1 MTRCPN
7 LLALFLCGLTVIG
20 CSQNAPAP
28 KATDTDAA
36 KAELTPTPGE
46 AARPIK
52 TAPALTTASSDA
64 KAASFPDAAFL
75 RDDVLG
81 LVVLHP
87 RRLTEWPVYHTFQE
101 AGLLKDYEQQ
111 IATIPVKPEA
121 IERVTLVIDQLS
133 VNKTVGAVG
142 LPGAEPPTDA
152 AEESPVPTVILT
164 LAAPADRDA
173 ILKVMPDLKEDAH
186 AGVPLHH
193 NGTVAVCF
201 VNDKTVL
208 FGTLGSVRRM
218 LDAHK
223 SDKRT
228 APAIL
233 DQLEPTAD
241 FALAFDIESQSTLIG
256 QLSQII
262 QPLGVALQIKTL
274 GLQLNVTG
282 KPGGK
287 LLELVTVAVSE
298 DAAKLLAQL
307 AEPGLMQLKLSLD
320 AIPFDDQSEHDNASK
335 KLVDQIAAAAKIQQM
350 GDRVEFLIPVPEG
363 IEKLPELLKPALKQ
377 ASDAAAEMTLKNNLK
392 SIGIGFYNYDNT
404 HMNFPGAGRGP
415 DGKEGLSWRVYLL
428 PYLGEED
435 LYAQFNLDEPWD
447 SETNK
452 ALIEKMPS
460 LYQVNGVTEPGKTSL
475 HVFTGSGAPFADGQ
489 APKLQD
495 IKDGAS
501 STILVVQAGV
511 DKADFW
517 TKPGGLDFDPKD
529 PAKSLGNVGDQIM
542 MLLFDGASKKIDAPE
557 PETLRRL
564 IQSQDGE
571 QIEGF

>member
-7 LLALFLCGLTVIG
+7 LLGLVLVGLTFVG
-20 CSQNAPAP
+20 CSQSTPAP

-36 KAELTPTPGE
+36 KSELTPTPGE
-46 AARPIK
+46 ADRPIK
-52 TAPALTTASSDA
+52 KAPALATASSSTKKDRFA
-64 KAASFPDAAFL
+64 DAAFL
-75 RDDVLG
+75 PDNVLG

-101 AGLLKDYEQQ
+101 AGLLNDYEQQ
-111 IATIPVKPEA
+111 IANIPVKPEQ
-121 IERVTLVIDQLS
+121 IDRVTLVIDQLS

-142 LPGAEPPTDA
+142 LPGAEVPTDA

-193 NGTVAVCF
+193 NGAVAVCF
-201 VNDKTVL
+201 VDDKTVL

-223 SDKRT
+223 SDKKST
-228 APAIL
+228 PAIL
-233 DQLEPTAD
+233 EQLEPTAD
-241 FALAFDIESQSTLIG
+241 FALAFDVESQSTLLG
-256 QLSQII
+256 QLSQLI
-262 QPLGVALQIKTL
+262 QPLGVALQIKSI

-282 KPGGK
+282 KPGAK
-287 LLELVTVAVSE
+287 LLELVAVAVSE

-307 AEPGLMQLKLSLD
+307 AEPGLMQLKMSLD
-320 AIPFDDQSEHDNASK
+320 AIPFDEKSEHDSASK
-335 KLVDQIAAAAKIQQM
+335 KLVDQIAEAADIKQV
-350 GDRVEFLIPVPEG
+350 GDRVEFVIPVPEG

-377 ASDAAAEMTLKNNLK
+377 ASDAAAEVKQANNLK
-392 SIGIGFYNYDNT
+392 FVGIGFYNYNDT
-404 HMNFPGAGRGP
+404 HRSFPGAGRTA
-415 DGKEGLSWRVYLL
+415 DGKEGLSWRVHLL
-428 PYLGEED
+428 PFVGEED

-452 ALIEKMPS
+452 PLIEKIPAI
-460 LYQVNGVTEPGKTSL
+460 YQVPDVTEPGKTSL
-475 HVFTGSGAPFADGQ
+475 HVFTGPGAPFADGQ
-489 APKLQD
+489 APKLTD
-495 IKDGAS
+495 IKDGVA
-501 STILVVQAGV
+501 STILVVKAGA
-511 DKADFW
+511 DTADFW

-529 PAKSLGNVGDQIM
+529 PAKSLGSVGDKVM
-542 MLLFDGASKKIDAPE
+542 LLLFDGANRNVAVPE

-571 QIEGF
+571 QIDGF

>member
-28 KATDTDAA
+28 KATDTDTA

-52 TAPALTTASSDA
+52 KAPALATASSA
-64 KAASFPDAAFL
+64 TKAASFPDAAFL

-121 IERVTLVIDQLS
+121 IERITLVIDQLS

-164 LAAPADRDA
+164 LAAAADRDA

-218 LDAHK
+218 LDAHQ

-256 QLSQII
+256 QLSQLV
-262 QPLGVALQIKTL
+262 QPLGVALQIKSL

-320 AIPFDDQSEHDNASK
+320 GIPFDDKLEHDIASK
-335 KLVDQIAAAAKIQQM
+335 KLVDQIAAAAKIRQV

-377 ASDAAAEMTLKNNLK
+377 ASDAAAEARQSNNLK

-404 HMNFPGAGRGP
+404 HMSFPAAGRSA
-415 DGKEGLSWRVYLL
+415 DGKEGLSWRVHLL

-447 SETNK
+447 SPANK
-452 ALIEKMPS
+452 ALIEKMPA
-460 LYQVNGVTEPGKTSL
+460 LYQVPDVTEPGKTSL
-475 HVFTGSGAPFADGQ
+475 HVFTGPGAPFADGQ
-489 APKLQD
+489 APKLTD
-495 IKDGAS
+495 IKDGVS
-501 STILVVQAGV
+501 STILVVKAGA
-511 DKADFW
+511 DTADFW

-529 PAKSLGNVGDQIM
+529 PAKSLGNVGDKVLL
-542 MLLFDGASKKIDAPE
+542 LLFDGANRSVTVPE

-564 IQSQDGE
+564 ILSQDGE